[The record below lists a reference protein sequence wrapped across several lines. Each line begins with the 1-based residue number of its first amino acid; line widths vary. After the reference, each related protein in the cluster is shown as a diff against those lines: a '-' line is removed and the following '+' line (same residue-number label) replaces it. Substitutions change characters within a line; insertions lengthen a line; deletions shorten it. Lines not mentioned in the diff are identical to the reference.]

1 MLLKNKVAIITGS
14 TKGIGKATAKLFVKE
29 GAKVVINGRN
39 LNTVNEVVAEI
50 KNTGAEAIGCAG
62 DVALKE
68 TAINITKTALDN
80 FGSIDILINNAA
92 ITAGKRFSD
101 ITDEEW
107 DKVLN
112 TNLKGTFMLVKE
124 ATKNM
129 IARKYGKII
138 NLSSIYYR
146 GGRGQLHYDSSKG
159 ALVSFTRS
167 LSLELAKYNI
177 NVNCVAPGL
186 IDTDMPK
193 IIPKDL
199 IEKQIALIPFRRAGQ
214 PEEVAELL
222 LFLSS
227 EKSTYITGQIIHI
240 NGGAYMGD

>member
-14 TKGIGKATAKLFVKE
+14 TKGIGKATALTFAKE

-39 LNTVNEVVAEI
+39 EETVNKVVEEI
-50 KNTGAEAIGCAG
+50 KNLGGEVIGYAG

-68 TAINITKTALDN
+68 TAVNITKLTLEK
-80 FGSIDILINNAA
+80 FRQIDILINNAA
-92 ITAGKRFSD
+92 ITAGKRFYE

-107 DKVLN
+107 DKVIN
-112 TNLKGTFMLVKE
+112 TNLKGAFMLVKE
-124 ATKNM
+124 AAKNM
-129 IARKYGKII
+129 IEKKYGKII

-167 LSLELAKYNI
+167 LALELAKYNI

-186 IDTDMPK
+186 IDTEMPK
-193 IIPKDL
+193 IIPKEI
-199 IEKQIALIPFRRAGQ
+199 IEKQIALIPFKKAGQ
-214 PEEVAELL
+214 PQDVAELL

-227 EKSTYITGQIIHI
+227 DKSAYITGQIIHI